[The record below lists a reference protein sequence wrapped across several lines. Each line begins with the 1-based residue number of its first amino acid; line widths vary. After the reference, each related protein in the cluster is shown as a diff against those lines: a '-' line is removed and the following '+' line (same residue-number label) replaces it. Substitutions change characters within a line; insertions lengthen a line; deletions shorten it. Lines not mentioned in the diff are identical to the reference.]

1 MTAIDRPRSRKLA
14 VALTAA
20 GTLLLLA
27 PAAHAQSA
35 GGADADG
42 PNPAP
47 TGGMSA
53 EASGP
58 LTLAVKP
65 GAMYGNVVHFRGF
78 ADPAYVGRAIRVER
92 YDARTGWT
100 TVARAR
106 IRPSTRF
113 LARWRTDHI
122 GHFWVRTVISG
133 RRQTAAAA
141 QALSWPVAQVTVYRP
156 VIATWYGPGFYG
168 RRTACGGRLTP
179 ATLGIAHP
187 KLACGTLVDVT
198 YRGHSVT
205 IPVVDHGP
213 YANHASFDL
222 TAAAAAALGMR
233 TTARIGAVSMRARSS
248 APPPQ

>member
-1 MTAIDRPRSRKLA
+1 MTATHRPRSRKLA
-14 VALTAA
+14 VALAA
-20 GTLLLLA
+20 ASTLVLV

-42 PNPAP
+42 ADPAAA
-47 TGGMSA
+47 GGISA
-53 EASGP
+53 DASGP

-65 GAMYGNVVHFRGF
+65 TAMYGRVVHFRGF
-78 ADPAYVGRAIRVER
+78 ADPAYVGRAVRIER
-92 YDARTGWT
+92 YDAHAGWT

-106 IRPSTRF
+106 VRPSTRY

-122 GHFWVRTVISG
+122 GHFWVRTVVSG
-133 RRQTAAAA
+133 RKRMATAA
-141 QALSWPVAQVTVYRP
+141 QGLSWPVAQVTVYRP

-198 YRGHSVT
+198 YRGRSVT

-213 YANHASFDL
+213 YANDASFDL

-248 APPPQ
+248 APPPP

>member
-1 MTAIDRPRSRKLA
+1 MTATDRSRSRKLA
-14 VALTAA
+14 VALVAMTALA
-20 GTLLLLA
+20 VA
-27 PAAHAQSA
+27 PAAYGQAT
-35 GGADADG
+35 GGADADT
-42 PNPAP
+42 PDPSA
-47 TGGMSA
+47 TGGTSA
-53 EASGP
+53 DSGGP
-58 LTLAVKP
+58 LSLAVKP
-65 GAMYGNVVHFRGF
+65 TAMYGRVVHFRGF

-92 YDARTGWT
+92 YDLRNGWT

-106 IRPSTRF
+106 VRPNTRF

-122 GHFWVRTVISG
+122 GHYWVRAVISG
-133 RRQTAAAA
+133 RRRSAGSA
-141 QALSWPVAQVTVYRP
+141 QALVWPMAQVTVYRP

-198 YRGHSVT
+198 YRGKSVT

-222 TAAAAAALGMR
+222 TAAAATALGMR
-233 TTARIGAVSMRARSS
+233 TTARIGAVSVRARLS
-248 APPPQ
+248 APPQ